1 MKVKWRQ
8 ARPQGDTV
16 SHFFSFSRVNKKCN
30 LYIHTGAKRSTL
42 GAFDMRCTVR
52 TVRSS
57 SRLRSKSCSPRA
69 RIRIRVAGARVASLG
84 IDRRDVRPRR
94 ARDGVFVGVAFV
106 SFVRPRVATRASRW
120 SSARGRLGTGRRVGT
135 RAAQTAVASSALPPK
150 SRAEAGARDVAS
162 WFGSLFGGGGG
173 AAKREA
179 AKAELLA
186 AIDGCERGVTAD
198 ADRRSAVDAA
208 ASRLE
213 RLNPTRA
220 ALRSPPRGRVG
231 APVHHLRLHPR
242 RQQTLAV
249 PPARTHSPDPR
260 RGRLRASNRETFP
273 FYNAVDADL
282 TPTGAS
288 SVDVQFVKFFIF
300 GLIPV
305 VAPPS
310 ARGALAVTY
319 LDEDIRVSRGD
330 RGNLFVLRV
339 ADRERRLP
347 RAGDEDQDA

>member
-1 MKVKWRQ
+1 MSAPARSWR
-8 ARPQGDTV
+8 RPRFPP
-16 SHFFSFSRVNKKCN
+16 S
-30 LYIHTGAKRSTL
+30 
-42 GAFDMRCTVR
+42 
-52 TVRSS
+52 
-57 SRLRSKSCSPRA
+57 RA
-69 RIRIRVAGARVASLG
+69 RRLAR
-84 IDRRDVRPRR
+84 
-94 ARDGVFVGVAFV
+94 
-106 SFVRPRVATRASRW
+106 ATSRH
-120 SSARGRLGTGRRVGT
+120 
-135 RAAQTAVASSALPPK
+135 
-150 SRAEAGARDVAS
+150 
-162 WFGSLFGGGGG
+162 GSGGLFGGSGGGG

-198 ADRRSAVDAA
+198 ADRRSAIDAA

-220 ALRSPPRGRVG
+220 ALRSPLLEGEWELLYTTSASILG
-231 APVHHLRLHPR
+231 ANKPWPFRPLGPIY
-242 RQQTLAV
+242 QTLDA
-249 PPARTHSPDPR
+249 
-260 RGRLRASNRETFP
+260 GRLRASNRETFP

-282 TPTGAS
+282 TPTGAA

-330 RGNLFVLRV
+330 RGNLFVLRM
-339 ADRERRLP
+339 ADPERRLP
-347 RAGDEDQDA
+347 RAGDEDQDGF

>member
-1 MKVKWRQ
+1 MS
-8 ARPQGDTV
+8 A
-16 SHFFSFSRVNKKCN
+16 
-30 LYIHTGAKRSTL
+30 L
-42 GAFDMRCTVR
+42 GARAMASSSASPSS
-52 TVRSS
+52 RSS
-57 SRLRSKSCSPRA
+57 GLASR
-69 RIRIRVAGARVASLG
+69 
-84 IDRRDVRPRR
+84 
-94 ARDGVFVGVAFV
+94 
-106 SFVRPRVATRASRW
+106 RASRW

-220 ALRSPPRGRVG
+220 ALRSPLLEGEWELLYTTSASILG
-231 APVHHLRLHPR
+231 ANKPWPFRPLGPIY
-242 RQQTLAV
+242 QTLDA
-249 PPARTHSPDPR
+249 
-260 RGRLRASNRETFP
+260 GRLRASNRETFP

-330 RGNLFVLRV
+330 RGNLFVLRM